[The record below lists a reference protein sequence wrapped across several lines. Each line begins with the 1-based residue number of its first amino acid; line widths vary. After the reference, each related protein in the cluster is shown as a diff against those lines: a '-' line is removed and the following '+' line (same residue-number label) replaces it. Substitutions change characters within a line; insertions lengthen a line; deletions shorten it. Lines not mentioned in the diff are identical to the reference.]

1 MAIRKMYQLRQR
13 VNEIDKRMQDSMQSD
28 QWELGVWDT

>member
-1 MAIRKMYQLRQR
+1 MRKMYQLQQR
-13 VNEIDKRMQDSMQSD
+13 VNEIDKQMQDSMQSD